1 MSVALWRIT
10 SRSTE
15 FSRSIKRSSLR
26 LISRQIRSNCDDGN
40 DEVNESDGSGE
51 TDGVNESEGTDGEVG
66 EESEVGEGDL
76 SLAGLQ
82 TDADGNDNDN
92 MNDQY
97 LTYENTGDAPLDLT
111 GWTVEDTSDT
121 TYTFRRSRPIAL
133 RPPTRTRT
141 DTRASRERTFD

>member
-1 MSVALWRIT
+1 M
-10 SRSTE
+10 
-15 FSRSIKRSSLR
+15 
-26 LISRQIRSNCDDGN
+26 
-40 DEVNESDGSGE
+40 
-51 TDGVNESEGTDGEVG
+51 G